1 MYFLQFKLL
10 KPLTEINNISITQFN
25 SISFTENQ
33 SCLGRWIFIN
43 CYLWNS
49 KILTS
54 INKNNYIIMNVL
66 LSKFT
71 TKHNTAPFS
80 QIKIEDYF
88 PAFQE
93 GIALAKTEIDA
104 IVNNPEAPTFENTV
118 VAMDFAGDILDRLS
132 SVFFNLNS
140 AETSDEM
147 QKIAQEVS
155 PLLSEFGNDITL
167 NAALFAKIK
176 TVYEQKENLNLT
188 PEQTTLL
195 DKKYKSFSR
204 NGANLPEDKKDQ
216 LREIDKEL
224 SKLSLQ
230 FGENVL
236 AETNAFELHLTDEKD
251 LAGLPEGTIEAARLL
266 AKEKEKEGWIF
277 TLDHPSYVP
286 FLTYADNRELR
297 KKMAIAFGARSF
309 QNNEFDNQE
318 NVLKIAKLRFERANL
333 LGYKTHAHFVLEERM
348 AQSPEKVF
356 TFLNDLLAKAKPA
369 AQKEFAELAAFA
381 KELDGIEQL
390 EKWDGAYYS
399 EKLKQ
404 QLFNLDDEKL
414 KPYFQLEKVLDG
426 AFTVAK
432 KLYGLTFT
440 EVFDIDKYHEEVTTY
455 EVTDA
460 ENNLVSIFYADFF
473 PRKGKRNGAWMTS
486 FKSQSKKDGV
496 NERPHISN
504 VCNFTKPTETKPSL
518 LTFNEVTTLFHEF
531 GHGLHG
537 MLANTTY
544 PSLSGTSVFWDFVEL
559 PSQIMENW
567 CYEPEAL
574 ALFANHY
581 ETGEIIPIE
590 YVQKIKESAS
600 FQEGMATLRQLSF
613 GLLDMAWHGQ
623 DPTSITDLKT
633 FETEQFANT
642 QLYPDVKENAMSTAF
657 SHIFQGGY
665 SSGYYSYKWAEV
677 LDADAFEYFQESG
690 IFNVEVATKFK
701 ENVLS
706 KGGTEHPMILYKRFR
721 GQEPKPEA
729 LLKRAGLL

>member
-1 MYFLQFKLL
+1 MSV
-10 KPLTEINNISITQFN
+10 LTNHFN
-25 SISFTENQ
+25 
-33 SCLGRWIFIN
+33 
-43 CYLWNS
+43 
-49 KILTS
+49 
-54 INKNNYIIMNVL
+54 
-66 LSKFT
+66 
-71 TKHNTAPFS
+71 TKYNTAPFS
-80 QIKIEDYF
+80 KIKNEDF
-88 PAFQE
+88 LPAFQK
-93 GIALAKTEIDA
+93 GIELAKAEIDA
-104 IVNNPEAPTFENTV
+104 IIRNPIKPTFENTIETL
-118 VAMDFAGDILDRLS
+118 AFSGDVLDRIS

-155 PLLSEFGNDITL
+155 PLLSEFGNDVRLNADLFARVKAVYEERETL
-167 NAALFAKIK
+167 N
-176 TVYEQKENLNLT
+176 LN

-204 NGANLPEDKKDQ
+204 NGANLPVDKKNQ

-236 AETNAFELHLTDEKD
+236 AETHTFELHLTNESD
-251 LAGLPEGTIEAARLL
+251 LAGLPEGTIEEARSL
-266 AKEKEKEGWIF
+266 AKSQEKEGWIF
-277 TLDHPSYVP
+277 TLDHPSYIP
-286 FLTYADNRELR
+286 FVTYSDNRELR
-297 KKMAIAFGARSF
+297 KKMAIAFGARAF

-318 NVLKIAKLRFERANL
+318 IVLKIAKLRFDRAQV
-333 LGYKTHAHFVLEERM
+333 LGYKTHSHFVLEERM
-348 AQSPEKVF
+348 AENPEKVISF
-356 TFLNDLLAKAKPA
+356 SNDLLAKAKPA
-369 AQKEFAELAAFA
+369 ALKEFEQLSAFA

-426 AFTVAK
+426 AFTVAQ
-432 KLYGLTFT
+432 KLYGITF
-440 EVFDIDKYHEEVTTY
+440 EEIFEIDKYHEDVKTFGVKDE
-455 EVTDA
+455 DDQ
-460 ENNLVSIFYADFF
+460 LVAVFYADFF

-486 FKSQSKKDGV
+486 FKSQSIKKGI

-531 GHGLHG
+531 GHALHG

-544 PSLSGTSVFWDFVEL
+544 PSLSGTSVYWDFVEL

-567 CYEPEAL
+567 CYEAEAL
-574 ALFANHY
+574 ALFAYHY
-581 ETGEIIPIE
+581 ETGEMIPME
-590 YVQKIKESAS
+590 LVHKIKESAS
-600 FQEGMATLRQLSF
+600 FQEGMATMRQLSF
-613 GLLDMAWHGQ
+613 GLLDMGWHGQ
-623 DPTSITDLKT
+623 DPSNIKDIKT
-633 FETEQFANT
+633 FETEQFAAT
-642 QLYPDVKENAMSTAF
+642 QLYPDVKENGMSTAF

-677 LDADAFEYFQESG
+677 LDADAFEYFQEKG
-690 IFNVEVATKFK
+690 IFNKEVATKFK
-701 ENVLS
+701 DNVLS

-721 GQEPKPEA
+721 GQEPKPDA

>member
-1 MYFLQFKLL
+1 MSVLTQYF
-10 KPLTEINNISITQFN
+10 N
-25 SISFTENQ
+25 
-33 SCLGRWIFIN
+33 
-43 CYLWNS
+43 
-49 KILTS
+49 
-54 INKNNYIIMNVL
+54 
-66 LSKFT
+66 

-80 QIKIEDYF
+80 QIKIEDYV
-88 PAFQE
+88 PAFNE
-93 GIALAKTEIDA
+93 GIALAKAEIDA
-104 IVNNPEAPTFENTV
+104 IVNNPDAPTFENTI
-118 VAMDFAGDILDRLS
+118 VAMDFSGDILDRLS
-132 SVFFNLNS
+132 SIFFNLNS
-140 AETSDEM
+140 AETNDEM

-155 PLLSEFGNDITL
+155 PLLSEFGNDIRL
-167 NAALFAKIK
+167 NADLFAKVK
-176 TVYEQKENLNLT
+176 AVYEQKESLGLN

-204 NGANLPEDKKDQ
+204 NGANLPEDKKNQ

-236 AETNAFELHLTDEKD
+236 AETNNFELHLTDEKD
-251 LAGLPEGTIEAARLL
+251 LSGLPEGTIEAARLL
-266 AKEKEKEGWIF
+266 AKNQEKEGWIF

-297 KKMAIAFGARSF
+297 KKMAIAFGAKAF

-318 NVLKIAKLRFERANL
+318 NVLKIAKLRHERANL

-348 AQSPEKVF
+348 AESPEKVF
-356 TFLNDLLAKAKPA
+356 SFLNDLLAKAKPA
-369 AQKEFAELAAFA
+369 AQKEFAELTAFA

-455 EVTDA
+455 EVKDA
-460 ENNLVSIFYADFF
+460 NNNLVSIFYADFF

-486 FKSQSKKDGV
+486 FKSQYVKDGV

-537 MLANTTY
+537 MLANTVY
-544 PSLSGTSVFWDFVEL
+544 PSLSGTSVYWDFVEL

-600 FQEGMATLRQLSF
+600 FQEGLATLRQLSF

-623 DPTSITDLKT
+623 DPTSITDLIA

-677 LDADAFEYFQESG
+677 LDADAFEYFHENG
-690 IFNVEVATKFK
+690 IFNEEIAKKFK
-701 ENVLS
+701 DNVLS
-706 KGGTEHPMILYKRFR
+706 KGGTEHPMTLYKRFR